1 MSSRPL
7 AQGLALAVLIAAANG
22 CGADDG
28 SAVQRIAQSD
38 DAIKGGYEDT
48 ADTAVVGVLHFSQ
61 SAFGMCSGTLIAP
74 NLVLTARHCVSDILN
89 DQDGGVYCPVTTA
102 GKLYPADT
110 MYVTTRA
117 AFEQDASAYRASAEV
132 IGLPVDTDIFC
143 GHDQALLVLAEPIPA
158 TEAVPYTPR
167 VDTPIVAGEE
177 YYAVGF
183 GATGD
188 SGAGSGERR
197 RRDGLFIECVAEE
210 CPTQQ
215 VKETEWVGDTG
226 ICSGDSGGPAIDL
239 QNRVIGVTS
248 RGSQGCDNPVY
259 GYVYGW
265 GQWIKDTAVYAAGIG
280 GYPPPA
286 WATGSPTDPV
296 FNNPVGGECTV
307 PADCPSNVCLYQSD
321 ELHFCTRPC
330 NESAPCPD
338 GYTCDLAQG
347 LCTQNAPPPVD
358 EPGDATSGGSDAG
371 DDGGGNGAD
380 GGGGCS
386 VPIVRPGEDPTKP
399 IPWKSRHGG
408 TAVVLAALA
417 ALALRRRRASR

>member
-7 AQGLALAVLIAAANG
+7 AQGLALAVLLAGAAG

-28 SAVQRIAQSD
+28 SAVQHIAQAD
-38 DAIKGGYEDT
+38 GAIKGGYEDPV
-48 ADTAVVGVLHFSQ
+48 DTAVVGVLHFSQ

-74 NLVLTARHCVSDILN
+74 NLVLTARHCVSDTQN

-102 GKLYPADT
+102 GPLYPADT
-110 MYVTTRA
+110 MYVTTHA
-117 AFEQDASAYRASAEV
+117 AFVQDASAYRAAIEV
-132 IGLPVDTDIFC
+132 IGLPIDTDLFC
-143 GHDQALLVLAEPIPA
+143 GNDQALLVLAEPIPA

-167 VDTPIVAGEE
+167 VDTPSVAGEE
-177 YYAVGF
+177 YYAIGF

-210 CPTQQ
+210 CPSQ
-215 VKETEWVGDTG
+215 VVKKTEWVGDTG

-248 RGSQGCDNPVY
+248 RGSEGCENPVY

-265 GQWIKDTAVYAAGIG
+265 SQWIKDTALYAAGIG
-280 GYPPPA
+280 GYPPPG
-286 WATGSPTDPV
+286 WATGFPTDPA
-296 FNNPVGGECTV
+296 FNHPVGEACTL
-307 PADCPSNVCLYQSD
+307 PEDCPSDICLYQGD
-321 ELHFCTRPC
+321 LHFCTRAC
-330 NESAPCPD
+330 NDAAPCPE
-338 GYTCDLAQG
+338 GYACDPAQG
-347 LCTQNAPPPVD
+347 LCTQNEPPPVD
-358 EPGDATSGGSDAG
+358 DPGDGTPGGN
-371 DDGGGNGAD
+371 DGGEDGGNAAD
-380 GGGGCS
+380 GGGCS

-408 TAVVLAALA
+408 TAVVVAALA
-417 ALALRRRRASR
+417 ALALRRRRAPR